1 METIQIP
8 ETGIIFPNYP
18 HRYTLNLLPSLPFS
32 NELVDKICNKV
43 GRLNTETLRSKLFS
57 SNCDAPE
64 NSLLLSYF
72 QVTVM
77 LLKIS
82 CKGL

>member
-1 METIQIP
+1 METTQIP

-43 GRLNTETLRSKLFS
+43 GRLNTEALRSKLFS

-64 NSLLLSYF
+64 DFLQRPLDIKLWLSNRF
-72 QVTVM
+72 PE
-77 LLKIS
+77 I
-82 CKGL
+82 